1 MKISKLVSFVLLFAG
16 IFLMA
21 FFGSQIGRSLD
32 PSSSWVGQFLLPGYS
47 LGLIAVSASMFW
59 RLSSEVRDLQTKIQ
73 KLENKNS

>member
-1 MKISKLVSFVLLFAG
+1 MKISKPVSFVLLFAG

-21 FFGSQIGRSLD
+21 FFGSEIGRSLA
-32 PSSSWVGQFLLPGYS
+32 PSSSWAGQFLLPGYS

-59 RLSSEVRDLQTKIQ
+59 RLSSEVSDLQTKIQ